1 MRLLYLSADPGVP
14 VFGPKGASVHLRS
27 MAAALHELGHDVVIA
42 SPRLEPG
49 PNPLPAGVQCYEI
62 PAVHPEQTGTAAE
75 VLRQAETQAEAVT
88 EIAFR
93 ERCQA
98 IYERYSLASFA
109 GARAATALTVP
120 LVLEVNAPLRLEAKR
135 FRRLDHEPLAISAER
150 EAFSVAGRVFV
161 VSRALERWLIEMGVH
176 SARIEVMSN
185 AAPERPF
192 AAKQPIPDDA
202 ELIVGF
208 AGGLKPWHGIETL
221 LRGFELALQEGS
233 RVRLE
238 VLGQGPA
245 DALLD
250 GALLPGDR
258 LIRHGH
264 LPHEEALAVL
274 SGWDVGVAVFDAVP
288 GFYFSPLKLF
298 EYMAAGLCPVVSD
311 LGDLP
316 EIVEHGQAGIVV
328 PPSDAHALS
337 EALLALDRDRVRV
350 REIGLRAQ
358 AAAQTRPTWVDG
370 ARRVTSA
377 ISHTPAV
384 LTALSSGG
392 TA

>member
-1 MRLLYLSADPGVP
+1 
-14 VFGPKGASVHLRS
+14 
-27 MAAALHELGHDVVIA
+27 MAAALHELGHDVAIA

-49 PNPLPAGVQCYEI
+49 PNCLPAGVQCYEI
-62 PAVHPEQTGTAAE
+62 PAVRPDQSGTAAE
-75 VLRQAETQAEAVT
+75 VLRQAETQAEAVR
-88 EIAFR
+88 EIAITG
-93 ERCQA
+93 RCQA

-120 LVLEVNAPLRLEAKR
+120 LVLEVNAPLRLEARR

-150 EAFSVAGRVFV
+150 EAFSVARTVFV
-161 VSRALERWLIEMGVH
+161 VSRALERWLIEIGVD
-176 SARIEVMSN
+176 SARVEVMSN
-185 AAPERPF
+185 APPERPF
-192 AAKQPIPDDA
+192 APKPPIPEDA

-208 AGGLKPWHGIETL
+208 AGGLKPWHGIDTL
-221 LRGFELALQEGS
+221 LRGFESALQEGA
-233 RVRLE
+233 RMRLE

-250 GALLPGDR
+250 RAPLPGDR

-264 LPHEEALAVL
+264 LDHEEALTVL

-328 PPSDAHALS
+328 PPGDAHALS

-350 REIGLRAQ
+350 RETGLRAR
-358 AAAQTRPTWVDG
+358 AAAQTRPTWVDS

-377 ISHTPAV
+377 IRDTPAV
-384 LTALSSGG
+384 LTALGSGG